1 MDNHDTPAPS
11 TPDVTRRSLLAGSAA
26 AAAAVT
32 AAGLT
37 VLATGTPA
45 LAGNDGD
52 RDGWGRGGRLRAE
65 PLIPSRNRGIILYSV
80 RDRIAAAPDTTGVPY
95 GFERV
100 LARLAEIGYKEIEF
114 AGYNQHTSILGRQI
128 TPAEIRKILDDNGLV
143 ANGAHTQI
151 NAATFD
157 QQLDIA
163 ETLGMK
169 NIGTG
174 SDPTNSVYPADWDAA
189 ADLWN
194 ELGRKAA
201 KRGMRLYTHNH
212 DAAYS
217 FLLDTGP
224 LDANGRPTRSS
235 GQRRLEYF
243 FTKTDP
249 RYVFFELDIYW
260 AYVAR
265 FKHQR
270 YTDKWGREQT
280 RLFDPIITV
289 AERTKRFP
297 LFHAKDGNRNA
308 ALPNGH
314 EMTPLGEG
322 DINFQQFFQTI
333 GEQDFHHANWE
344 QDTAPGGAALPA
356 QSLDFAGLSYTNMS
370 ELTIYRQL

>member
-1 MDNHDTPAPS
+1 MQRQ
-11 TPDVTRRSLLAGSAA
+11 DVEPLNLTRRRLLTRSAA
-26 AAAAVT
+26 AAAALT
-32 AAGLT
+32 AAGLPI
-37 VLATGTPA
+37 LATGTPA
-45 LAGNDGD
+45 LAHD
-52 RDGWGRGGRLRAE
+52 DGWGGKGGRLKVE
-65 PLIPSRNRGIILYSV
+65 PLVPARNRGIILYSV
-80 RDRIAAAPDTTGVPY
+80 RDRINAAPDDSGVPY

-114 AGYNQHTSILGRQI
+114 AGYNQNTAILGRQI

-143 ANGAHTQI
+143 ANGTHTQI
-151 NAATFD
+151 NAATFQ

-163 ETLGMK
+163 QTLGMK

-174 SDPTNSVYPADWDAA
+174 SDPSSSSYTSDWDAA

-194 ELGRKAA
+194 DLGRQAQA
-201 KRGMRLYTHNH
+201 RGIRLYTHNH

-217 FLLDTGP
+217 FLLDSGP
-224 LDANGRPTRSS
+224 LDAAGKPTRSS
-235 GQRRLEYF
+235 GRRRLEYF
-243 FTKTDP
+243 FDKTDP

-265 FKHQR
+265 YKHQK
-270 YTDKWGREQT
+270 YTDRAGREQT
-280 RLFDPIITV
+280 DLFDPILTV

-297 LFHAKDGNRNA
+297 LFHAKDGNKNT
-308 ALPNGH
+308 ALPNGY

-344 QDTAPGGAALPA
+344 QDTAPGGAALPG
-356 QSLDFAGLSYTNMS
+356 QSLDFANLSYANLS
-370 ELTIYRQL
+370 DLTIYQQR